1 MLRLY
6 SIITMTWFF
15 SMVKDVKK
23 MYKKGQKIEIK
34 KPTLLSVYMWWTQM
48 IYCRTPLLMD

>member
-34 KPTLLSVYMWWTQM
+34 KPTLLSVYMWW
-48 IYCRTPLLMD
+48 RLGGSNP